1 MKWEEYYEDELIE
14 NMITVF
20 GSSYRTKC
28 GFFYVV
34 DKFKSRSPPNHQ
46 FDFKKLNWLEE
57 QLMAKMP
64 KRNKSKDNPYNLIFD
79 ENEQIYMVEFV
90 DNKRVIHKIKIS
102 TEVYKAFDEFE
113 LEDVSQIHKYQ
124 RHIEHNEIYE
134 DKLNT
139 RIINKQ
145 PSIDELVEQKIL
157 KEELKGAINELPK
170 IQKNRLIKYY
180 FEDMTFEE
188 IAKEENC
195 TKRAVKFSVDIAL
208 EKISKK
214 IKK

>member
-1 MKWEEYYEDELIE
+1 
-14 NMITVF
+14 
-20 GSSYRTKC
+20 
-28 GFFYVV
+28 
-34 DKFKSRSPPNHQ
+34 
-46 FDFKKLNWLEE
+46 
-57 QLMAKMP
+57 MAKMP
-64 KRNKSKDNPYNLIFD
+64 KRNKSKDNPYNLLFD

-90 DNKRVIHKIKIS
+90 DNKGVIHKIKIS

-124 RHIEHNEIYE
+124 RHNEHNEIYA

-145 PSIDELVEQKIL
+145 PSIDKLVEQKIL